1 MALRRAPG
9 TYLNTLFPL
18 AVASNGRRKQ
28 LPLPIGQTAPD
39 FRANVNPVIN
49 AVLLLFFII
58 STTSAPA
65 LAGHDN
71 SSDNGNAQLLTV
83 TLQKMD
89 ISVSPVDQPFN
100 VTLSIHKDTDNNVT
114 IKIPSITQ
122 TFNSSG
128 DGPNFISLQPP
139 KLRFSSFP

>member
-1 MALRRAPG
+1 MR
-9 TYLNTLFPL
+9 YSL

-28 LPLPIGQTAPD
+28 LPLSIGQTAPD
-39 FRANVNPVIN
+39 FRANVNPVIS

-58 STTSAPA
+58 LTTYAPA
-65 LAGHDN
+65 LAGNDN
-71 SSDNGNAQLLTV
+71 SRDNGHAQLLTV

-89 ISVSPVDQPFN
+89 ISVSPVDRPFN

-122 TFNSSG
+122 TFNPSG
-128 DGPNFISLQPP
+128 DGPNSGGAE
-139 KLRFSSFP
+139 